1 MPVLDGIEFIKSLD
15 APPLMIMTTAYNE
28 FALETYDIDKTDYL
42 VKPIEFPRFMKA
54 INKVDKRLNSINGKT
69 YYRNNRN
76 DRCFLSNVMRKNRR
90 IFL

>member
-1 MPVLDGIEFIKSLD
+1 MPVLDGIDFIKSLD

-28 FALETYDIDKTDYL
+28 CTRNIRIDVSDYL

-76 DRCFLSNVMRKNRR
+76 DHVFCRM
-90 IFL
+90 